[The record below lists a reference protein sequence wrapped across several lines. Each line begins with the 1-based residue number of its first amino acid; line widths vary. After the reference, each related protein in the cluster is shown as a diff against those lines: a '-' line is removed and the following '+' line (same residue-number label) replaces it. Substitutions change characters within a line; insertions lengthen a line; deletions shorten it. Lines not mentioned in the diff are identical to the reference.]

1 MNRPHSSSYSS
12 TIRME
17 NASIIRKNAQFIKS
31 SMLTMISEGVIEK
44 DHGYVIREE
53 IDKFKKKT
61 RSFSGGIRNNCFQ

>member
-1 MNRPHSSSYSS
+1 
-12 TIRME
+12 ME

-53 IDKFKKKT
+53 IDKF
-61 RSFSGGIRNNCFQ
+61 